1 MRTKEQIEKAAKS
14 INATFTAFDTGE
26 KWIDEKGS
34 TYNINRAPI
43 DWKRVMNNSRREKND
58 KTRAN

>member
-26 KWIDEKGS
+26 TWIDDTGNK
-34 TYNINRAPI
+34 YNIERAPI
-43 DWKRVMNNSRREKND
+43 DWRRIAEVSRGAKCRK
-58 KTRAN
+58 